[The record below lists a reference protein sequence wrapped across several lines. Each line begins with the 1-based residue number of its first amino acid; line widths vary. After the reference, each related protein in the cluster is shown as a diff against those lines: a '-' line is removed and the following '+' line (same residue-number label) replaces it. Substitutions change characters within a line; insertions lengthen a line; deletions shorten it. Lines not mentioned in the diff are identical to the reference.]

1 MTFEEY
7 CFKKKISVDNFKA
20 SDPGLFHELTTYFIQ
35 VHPESFTQQKKFLIN
50 PLRRLYPMSNKIDK
64 SLD

>member
-7 CFKKKISVDNFKA
+7 CQKKKISIEEFIK
-20 SDPGLFHELTTYFIQ
+20 SDPKLYQDLFTYFEQ

-50 PLRRLYPMSNKIDK
+50 PLRRLYPLQNQKTK
-64 SLD
+64 